1 MYMCIYGLSIYRVY
15 IYIYVYVYIHKGF
28 FSFVCV
34 CGFFMCI
41 YMCTPDPSNPRAETM
56 EPSSEAETWA
66 RSVGAFPAQFYN
78 IPTRRSSCKAV
89 PAVAFGVGFK

>member
-1 MYMCIYGLSIYRVY
+1 MCMY
-15 IYIYVYVYIHKGF
+15 IYIKGF
-28 FSFVCV
+28 FFCVCV
-34 CGFFMCI
+34 WVFMCI